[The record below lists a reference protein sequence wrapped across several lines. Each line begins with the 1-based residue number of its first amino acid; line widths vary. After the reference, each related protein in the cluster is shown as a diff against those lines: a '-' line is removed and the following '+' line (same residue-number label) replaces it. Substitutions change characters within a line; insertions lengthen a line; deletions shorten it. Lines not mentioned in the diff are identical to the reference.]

1 MLKSGDRLREYRERR
16 DFSRTPEP
24 APRAKRKSRGKLGYL
39 IQKHDATRVHF
50 DFRLEHDGALLSWAI
65 PKGPDYDTTVKRL
78 AVRTEDHPLEYGKFE
93 GTIPEDEYGG
103 GTVMLWD
110 RGHWEPEGD
119 VDEGL
124 AKGKLAFKVFGERIK
139 GKWAFVRLRG
149 RKGDRG
155 KENWLLIKERDDLA
169 GPEKRP
175 VVERELKSVKTGRT
189 MEEIARGR
197 KVWHSNRAKAE
208 AAAKES
214 AAPRERRSGRSKRK
228 ATGASKKKR
237 KSRSGDL
244 PLPRFVAP
252 QLASLVDAPPAGN
265 DWLHE
270 IKYDGYR
277 AIAAVGEAG
286 VKIYTRKGLNW
297 TDRFHPLLTP
307 LADLPCENA
316 LLDGEIAIADSRG
329 HTNFGALQEALSEGT
344 GGFGYYL
351 FDLLHLD
358 GKDLRQRPL
367 IERKEKL
374 RALLGAA
381 QRAPLFYSDHIEG
394 AGAEAYSHACDLKL
408 EGIISKAANAPYRSG
423 RAKSWLKSKC
433 GMEQEL
439 VIVGWTPSDKTG
451 RQFRSLLVAVNEE
464 GTLRYAGRVGT
475 GFNDNT
481 LAELAAL
488 FRRHARKSSP
498 AEGVPAA
505 IARKARFIE
514 PKLIGEFEFRGW
526 TGDGLVRQGSFK
538 GLREDKSAKEIVRE
552 RPMAS
557 RSRSA
562 KRSKAARRT
571 RPVKAK
577 VSKARATSIR
587 VDGELEIAGVR
598 ITHPDRVLYPGT
610 RITKQELIEYYRKVA
625 DRMLPHIAGRPIS
638 LVRCPRGA
646 GQKCFFQKHANEG
659 WPDDFKTVR
668 IREKSGT
675 DDYLY
680 IDDEAGLVA
689 AVQMGVLELHLWGS
703 MADDVEKPNRMIF
716 DLDPDEGLNFG
727 DVKQAAKD
735 LKKRLEGLDL
745 ESFPMATGG
754 KGIHVILPL
763 TPGHSWDDHRNFAE
777 AIARVMAEEEPERFV
792 ANMSKAKRRGK
803 IFVDYLRNQR
813 GATAIAPFSSRTRKG
828 APLAWPVSWTQ
839 LARLK
844 DAQPAHVDD
853 VSRGPDP
860 WKSYFRVKQK
870 LPQL

>member
-1 MLKSGDRLREYRERR
+1 MLRNGDRLREYRERR

-39 IQKHDATRVHF
+39 IQKHDATRLHY

-65 PKGPDYDTTVKRL
+65 PKGPSYDTADKRL

-110 RGHWEPEGD
+110 RGYWEPEGD

-169 GPEKRP
+169 GSEKRP

-208 AAAKES
+208 AARAK
-214 AAPRERRSGRSKRK
+214 AAPRERRSARSKRK
-228 ATGASKKKR
+228 TTGGAKKKR
-237 KSRSGDL
+237 KSRAGDR
-244 PLPRFVAP
+244 PLPRFVSP
-252 QLASLVDAPPAGN
+252 QLASLVDAPPPGD
-265 DWLHE
+265 DWVHE

-277 AIAAVGEAG
+277 AIAAIGGAG
-286 VKIYTRKGLNW
+286 VKIYTRKGLDW
-297 TDRFHPLLTP
+297 TDKFRPLLTP
-307 LADLPCENA
+307 LAELPCEAA
-316 LLDGEIAIADSRG
+316 LLDGEIAIADSQG
-329 HTNFGALQEALSEGT
+329 HTSFSALQEALSEGR

-358 GKDLRQRPL
+358 GKDLRAKPL
-367 IERKEKL
+367 IERKERL
-374 RALLGAA
+374 RELLGDGR
-381 QRAPLFYSDHIEG
+381 QAPLFYSDHIEG
-394 AGAEAYSHACDLKL
+394 AGDKAYSHACDLRL
-408 EGIISKAANAPYRSG
+408 EGIISKAADAPYRSG

-433 GMEQEL
+433 GMEQEF

-451 RQFRSLLVAVNEE
+451 RQFRSILIAVNEE
-464 GTLRYAGRVGT
+464 GALRYAGRVGS
-475 GFNDNT
+475 GFGDKA
-481 LAELAAL
+481 LDRLSAL
-488 FRRHARKSSP
+488 FRKHARSTSP
-498 AEGVPAA
+498 ADGVPPAV
-505 IARKARFIE
+505 ARRARFVE
-514 PKLIGEFEFRGW
+514 PRLVGEFAFRGW

-538 GLREDKSAKEIVRE
+538 GLREDKPAREIVRE
-552 RPMAS
+552 RPMKQAGKS
-557 RSRSA
+557 S
-562 KRSKAARRT
+562 KRSSSARK
-571 RPVKAK
+571 RPAKPRVAKAK
-577 VSKARATSIR
+577 PTSIR
-587 VDGELEIAGVR
+587 SDGTIEIAGVR
-598 ITHPDRVLYPGT
+598 ITHPERVLYPGQG
-610 RITKQELIEYYRKVA
+610 ITKQELIEYYLKIA
-625 DRMLPHIAGRPIS
+625 GRMMPHIAGRPIS

-646 GQKCFFQKHANEG
+646 EKECFFQKHANPG
-659 WPDDFKTVR
+659 WPDEFKKIR

-675 DDYLY
+675 DNYLY
-680 IDDEAGLVA
+680 IEDEAGLVA
-689 AVQMGVLELHLWGS
+689 AAQMGVLELHLWGA

-716 DLDPDEGLNFG
+716 DLDPDEGLGFAE
-727 DVKQAAKD
+727 VKQAAKD
-735 LKKRLEGLDL
+735 LRKRLENLDL

-754 KGIHVILPL
+754 KGIHVIIPL

-813 GATAIAPFSSRTRKG
+813 GATAIAPFSSRARKG
-828 APLAWPVSWTQ
+828 APVAWPVSWAQ
-839 LARLK
+839 LSRLK
-844 DAQPAHVDD
+844 NAQPAHVDG
-853 VSRGPDP
+853 VSLGADP
-860 WKSYFRVKQK
+860 WKGYFRVKQK
-870 LPQL
+870 LPRL

>member
-1 MLKSGDRLREYRERR
+1 LLKSGDRLREYRERR
-16 DFSRTPEP
+16 DFTRTPEP
-24 APRAKRKSRGKLGYL
+24 APRTNQKSRGKRVYL
-39 IQKHDATRVHF
+39 IQKHDATRLHY

-78 AVRTEDHPLEYGKFE
+78 AVRTEDHPIEYGKFE

-155 KENWLLIKERDDLA
+155 KENWLLVKERDDLA

-175 VVERELKSVKTGRT
+175 VVERELTSVKSGRT

-197 KVWHSNRAKAE
+197 KVWHSNKAKASAKEKAVRRERRAAKSKRRAKA
-208 AAAKES
+208 
-214 AAPRERRSGRSKRK
+214 G
-228 ATGASKKKR
+228 GKKKR

-252 QLASLVDAPPAGN
+252 QLASLVDSPPPGN

-277 AIAAVGEAG
+277 AIAAVGAEG
-286 VKIYTRKGLNW
+286 VKVYTRKGLDW
-297 TDRFHPLLTP
+297 SDKFQPLLTP

-329 HTNFGALQEALSEGT
+329 HTNFSALQEALSEGT

-358 GKDLRQRPL
+358 GKDLRNRPL
-367 IERKEKL
+367 VERKKRL
-374 RALLGAA
+374 RELLGDR

-394 AGAEAYSHACDLKL
+394 SGDAAFSHACDLKL
-408 EGIISKAANAPYRSG
+408 EGIISKSADAPYRSG

-433 GMEQEL
+433 GMEQEF
-439 VIVGWTPSDKTG
+439 VIIGWTPSDKTG

-464 GTLRYAGRVGT
+464 GELRYAGRVGS
-475 GFNDNT
+475 GFGDET
-481 LAELAAL
+481 LESLSAL
-488 FRRHARKSSP
+488 FKRHARSSAP
-498 AEGVPAA
+498 VDDVPTA
-505 IARKARFIE
+505 IARKAKFIE
-514 PKLIGEFEFRGW
+514 PKLVGEFAFRGW

-538 GLREDKSAKEIVRE
+538 GLREDKPAREIVRE
-552 RPMAS
+552 RPMA
-557 RSRSA
+557 RSGN
-562 KRSKAARRT
+562 KTKARKGTAR
-571 RPVKAK
+571 KAG
-577 VSKARATSIR
+577 VVKARATSFSD
-587 VDGELEIAGVR
+587 DGNPQIAGVR
-598 ITHPDRVLYPGT
+598 VTHPDRVLYPGT
-610 RITKQELIEYYRKVA
+610 KITKQELIAYYLKVA
-625 DRMLPHIAGRPIS
+625 GRMLPHIAGRPIS

-659 WPDDFKTVR
+659 WPDNFKSVR
-668 IREKSGT
+668 IKEKSGA

-680 IDDEAGLVA
+680 IEDEAGLVA
-689 AVQMGVLELHLWGS
+689 ATQMGVLELHLWGS

-716 DLDPDEGLNFG
+716 DLDPDEGLGFTE
-727 DVKQAAKD
+727 VKQAAKD
-735 LKKRLEGLDL
+735 LKKRLENLDL

-754 KGIHVILPL
+754 KGIHVIVPL
-763 TPGHSWDDHRNFAE
+763 TPGHSWDDHRNFSE
-777 AIARVMAEEEPERFV
+777 AIARVMADEEPERFV
-792 ANMSKAKRRGK
+792 ANMSKTKRRGK

-813 GATAIAPFSSRTRKG
+813 GATAIAPFSSRARKG
-828 APLAWPVSWTQ
+828 APVAWPVSWAQ
-839 LARLK
+839 LTRLK
-844 DAQPAHVDD
+844 NAQPAHVDEF
-853 VSRGPDP
+853 SLGADP
-860 WKSYFRVKQK
+860 WKGYFRTRQK
-870 LPQL
+870 LPRL

>member
-1 MLKSGDRLREYRERR
+1 MLRSGDRLREYRERR

-24 APRAKRKSRGKLGYL
+24 APRAKRQSRGKLSYL
-39 IQKHDATRVHF
+39 IQKHDATRLHY

-65 PKGPDYDTTVKRL
+65 PKGPSYDTADKRL

-208 AAAKES
+208 AAAKAK
-214 AAPRERRSGRSKRK
+214 AAPRGRRSSKSKRK
-228 ATGASKKKR
+228 TKSGAKKKR

-252 QLASLVDAPPAGN
+252 QLASLVDAPPVGS

-277 AIAAVGEAG
+277 AIAAIGGQG
-286 VKIYTRKGLNW
+286 VRIYTRNGLNW
-297 TDRFHPLLTP
+297 TDKFSPLLTP

-329 HTNFGALQEALSEGT
+329 HTNFSALQEALSEGR

-358 GKDLRQRPL
+358 GEDLRSRPL
-367 IERKEKL
+367 IERKERL
-374 RALLGAA
+374 RELLGETR
-381 QRAPLFYSDHIEG
+381 QGPLFYSDHIEG
-394 AGAEAYSHACDLKL
+394 AGEEAYSHACDLKL
-408 EGIISKAANAPYRSG
+408 EGIISKAAKAPYRSG

-433 GMEQEL
+433 GMEQEF
-439 VIVGWTPSDKTG
+439 VIIGWTPSDKPK
-451 RQFRSLLVAVNEE
+451 RPFRSLLVAVNEE
-464 GTLRYAGRVGT
+464 GALRYAGRVGS
-475 GFNDNT
+475 GFDGHA
-481 LAELAAL
+481 LDALAAL
-488 FRRHARKSSP
+488 FKRHARDNSP
-498 AEGVPAA
+498 ADGVPPA
-505 IARKARFIE
+505 IARRARFVE
-514 PKLIGEFEFRGW
+514 PKLVGEFAFRGW
-526 TGDGLVRQGSFK
+526 TGDELVRQGSFK
-538 GLREDKSAKEIVRE
+538 GLRQDKPAREIVRE
-552 RPMAS
+552 RPMA
-557 RSRSA
+557 RSGKTA
-562 KRSKAARRT
+562 KARTGTAR
-571 RPVKAK
+571 KAK
-577 VSKARATSIR
+577 VTKARATSIAS
-587 VDGELEIAGVR
+587 DGSIEIAGVR
-598 ITHPDRVLYPGT
+598 ITHPDRVLYPGQG
-610 RITKQELIEYYRKVA
+610 ITKQELIEYYRKVA
-625 DRMLPHIAGRPIS
+625 DRMMPHIAGRPIS

-646 GQKCFFQKHANEG
+646 EKECFFQKHANPG
-659 WPDDFKTVR
+659 WPDEFKKIR
-668 IREKSGT
+668 IKEKSGT
-675 DDYLY
+675 DNYLY
-680 IDDEAGLVA
+680 IEDEAGLVA
-689 AVQMGVLELHLWGS
+689 AAQMGVLELHLWGS

-716 DLDPDEGLNFG
+716 DLDPDEGLGFAE
-727 DVKQAAKD
+727 VKLAAKN
-735 LKKRLEGLDL
+735 LKKRLEDLDL

-754 KGIHVILPL
+754 KGIHVIVPL
-763 TPGHSWDDHRNFAE
+763 TPGHSWEDHRNFAE
-777 AIARVMAEEEPERFV
+777 AVARVMADEEPERFV

-813 GATAIAPFSSRTRKG
+813 GATAIAPFSSRARKG
-828 APLAWPVSWTQ
+828 APVAWPVSWTQ

-844 DAQPAHVDD
+844 SAQPMHVDD
-853 VSRGPDP
+853 VSLGADP
-860 WKSYFRVKQK
+860 WKGYFGVKQK
-870 LPQL
+870 LPRW

>member
-1 MLKSGDRLREYRERR
+1 LLRENRLKEYRERR

-24 APRAKRKSRGKLGYL
+24 APRARKKPRGKLGYL
-39 IQKHDATRVHF
+39 IQKHDATRLHY

-78 AVRTEDHPLEYGKFE
+78 AVRTEDHPIEYGKFE

-110 RGHWEPEGD
+110 RGHWEPDGD

-197 KVWHSNRAKAE
+197 KVWHSNKAKAE
-208 AAAKES
+208 AS
-214 AAPRERRSGRSKRK
+214 AREKVAPRERRSSKSKRK
-228 ATGASKKKR
+228 AKGGAGKKR
-237 KSRSGDL
+237 KGRSSDL

-252 QLASLVDAPPAGN
+252 QLASLVDAPPPGK

-277 AIAAVGEAG
+277 AIAAIGKLG
-286 VKIYTRKGLNW
+286 VKIYTRKGLDW
-297 TDRFHPLLTP
+297 TDKFSPLLTP

-329 HTNFGALQEALSEGT
+329 HTNFSALQESLSDGT

-358 GKDLRQRPL
+358 GEDLRRRPL

-374 RALLGAA
+374 RALLGDRP
-381 QRAPLFYSDHIEG
+381 RAPLFYSDHIEG
-394 AGAEAYSHACDLKL
+394 SGEQAYSHACDLKL
-408 EGIISKAANAPYRSG
+408 EGIISKAADVPYRSG

-433 GMEQEL
+433 GMEQEF
-439 VIVGWTPSDKTG
+439 VIIGWTPSDKTG
-451 RQFRSLLVAVNEE
+451 REFRSLLVAVNEE
-464 GTLRYAGRVGT
+464 GALRYAGRVGS
-475 GFNDNT
+475 GFDGDT
-481 LAELAAL
+481 LGKLAAL
-488 FRRHARKSSP
+488 LKRHTRSTSP
-498 AEGVPAA
+498 AEGVPAT
-505 IARKARFIE
+505 IARKAKFVD
-514 PKLIGEFEFRGW
+514 PKLVGEFAFRGW
-526 TGDGLVRQGSFK
+526 TGDDLVRQGSFK
-538 GLREDKSAKEIVRE
+538 GLREDKPAREIVRE
-552 RPMAS
+552 RPMA
-557 RSRSA
+557 RSGKTA
-562 KRSKAARRT
+562 KT
-571 RPVKAK
+571 RKGTAKKAK
-577 VSKARATSIR
+577 LAKAKATSFAS
-587 VDGELEIAGVR
+587 DGNPEIAGVR

-610 RITKQELIEYYRKVA
+610 DITKEALIDYYLKVA

-646 GQKCFFQKHANEG
+646 GQKCFFQKHANAG

-668 IREKSGT
+668 IKERSGAA
-675 DDYLY
+675 DYLY
-680 IDDEAGLVA
+680 IEDEAGLVA
-689 AVQMGVLELHLWGS
+689 ATQMGVLELHLWGS
-703 MADDVEKPNRMIF
+703 MADGVEKPNRMIF
-716 DLDPDEGLNFG
+716 DLDPDERLGFAE
-727 DVKQAAKD
+727 VKQAAKD
-735 LKKRLEGLDL
+735 LKKRLEDIGL

-754 KGIHVILPL
+754 KGVHVIVPL
-763 TPGHSWDDHRNFAE
+763 TPGHSWDDHRNFSE
-777 AIARVMAEEEPERFV
+777 AVARVMADEEPERFV
-792 ANMSKAKRRGK
+792 ATMSKAKRRGK

-813 GATAIAPFSSRTRKG
+813 GATAIAPFSSRSRKG
-828 APLAWPVSWTQ
+828 APVAWPVSWTQ

-844 DAQPAHVDD
+844 NAQPAHVDGFAL
-853 VSRGPDP
+853 GPDP
-860 WKSYFRVKQK
+860 WKGYFRVKQK
-870 LPQL
+870 LPRL